1 MDCKE
6 LYAQK
11 LMTAA
16 QAAALVKS
24 GDWVDYGWAVNTPVA
39 VDAELAK
46 RLPEL
51 EGVNFR
57 GGILMWVPEIFQI
70 DDPAAHMTWNSW
82 HMGGIERKA
91 IAQGFS
97 FYSPIRYSELP
108 RYYRE
113 SSDPVDVAVFQVTPM
128 DEHGYFNFGPSASHL
143 GAVCEKAKKIIVEVN
158 TNMPR
163 CLGGMENCV
172 HVSQVSGIV
181 EGAKPPIGQMAA
193 AGAATEVDLKVA
205 NLIVPQIPNGACL
218 QLGIG
223 GMPNAIGG
231 LIAQSDLKDLGVH
244 TEMYVDAFVDIAKAG
259 KINGSRKQLDKGRQV
274 YAFGAG
280 TQKMYDYLNDNPE
293 CMSAPVDYT
302 NDIRS
307 ISALDNFISINNAVD
322 IAKAGKITGAHKNL
336 DKGRQVY
343 AFGAGTKKMYDY
355 LDNNPECM
363 SAPVDYTN
371 DIRSISAL
379 DNFISINNAVDID
392 LFGQVNAE
400 SAGVKHIS
408 GAGGQLDFVLGA
420 YLSKGGKSFICLSS
434 TFMNKKTGKLESRI
448 RPTLENGSI
457 VTDTRA
463 NIHYLCTEYGCVNL
477 KGLTAWE
484 KAEALISVAHPDFRE
499 ELIAEAEKLHI
510 WRRSNKI

>member
-1 MDCKE
+1 MDYTA
-6 LYAQK
+6 LYQQK
-11 LMTAA
+11 LTTADEA
-16 QAAALVKS
+16 VKVVKS
-24 GDWVDYGWAVNTPVA
+24 GDWVDYGWCTGTPVA
-39 VDAELAK
+39 LDKALAA
-46 RLPEL
+46 RMGEL
-51 EGVNFR
+51 EDVNFR
-57 GGILMWVPEIFQI
+57 GGVLMRR
-70 DDPAAHMTWNSW
+70 PAVFDIPNAADKITWNSW
-82 HMGGIERKA
+82 HMSGIERKA
-91 IAQGFS
+91 CMEGFG
-97 FYSPIRYSELP
+97 FYSALRYSEMP
-108 RYYRE
+108 RWYRE
-113 SSDPVDVAVFQVTPM
+113 NVRHVNVAMIQVAPM
-128 DEHGYFNFGPSASHL
+128 DAHGWFSFGPQASHL
-143 GAVCEKAKKIIVEVN
+143 KAICDVSDVIIVEVN
-158 TNMPR
+158 KNMPR
-163 CLGGMENCV
+163 CLGGMENCI
-172 HVSQVSGIV
+172 HISQVTGIV
-181 EGAKPPIGQMAA
+181 EGENPPIGQMAA
-193 AGAATEVDLKVA
+193 PGAATEVDLKVA

-223 GMPNAIGG
+223 GMPNAIGS

-259 KINGSRKQLDKGRQV
+259 KITGACKQLDKGRQV

-322 IAKAGKITGAHKNL
+322 I
-336 DKGRQVY
+336 
-343 AFGAGTKKMYDY
+343 
-355 LDNNPECM
+355 
-363 SAPVDYTN
+363 
-371 DIRSISAL
+371 
-379 DNFISINNAVDID
+379 D

-400 SAGVKHIS
+400 TAGLKQIS

-434 TFMNKKTGKLESRI
+434 TFFNKKTGQLESRI

-477 KGLTAWE
+477 KGLTTWE

-499 ELIAEAEKLHI
+499 DLIKEAEKMHI

>member
-1 MDCKE
+1 MTDYKA
-6 LYAQK
+6 LYAKK
-11 LMTAA
+11 LISAE
-16 QAAALVKS
+16 
-24 GDWVDYGWAVNTPVA
+24 
-39 VDAELAK
+39 ELAK
-46 RLPEL
+46 QVESGWILGMDTAPSQAPAIMNAIAARVKSSDIK
-51 EGVNFR
+51 GVQVQTLLDAYPF
-57 GGILMWVPEIFQI
+57 EFYT
-70 DDPAAHMTWNSW
+70 DPDMFGKMTGYSW
-82 HMGGIERKA
+82 FSSGYARKA
-91 IAQGFS
+91 INGGWADL
-97 FYSPIRYSELP
+97 LP
-108 RYYRE
+108 TYYRDIPRHIRAE
-113 SSDPVDVAVFQVTPM
+113 YEYDAFCIEVSPM
-128 DEHGYFNFGPSASHL
+128 DSHGYFNFGPSASHL

-163 CLGGMENCV
+163 CLGGTENWV
-172 HVSQVSGIV
+172 HISQVAGVV
-181 EGAKPPIGQMAA
+181 EGNNPPLGQMAA
-193 AGAATEVDLKVA
+193 PGAATEVDLAVA

-223 GMPNAIGG
+223 GMPNAIGN

-259 KINGSRKQLDKGRQV
+259 KITGRHKNLDKGRQV

-280 TQKMYDYLNDNPE
+280 TQKMYDYLN
-293 CMSAPVDYT
+293 
-302 NDIRS
+302 
-307 ISALDNFISINNAVD
+307 
-322 IAKAGKITGAHKNL
+322 
-336 DKGRQVY
+336 
-343 AFGAGTKKMYDY
+343 
-355 LDNNPECM
+355 NNPECM

-434 TFMNKKTGKLESRI
+434 TFFNKKTGQLESRI

-457 VTDTRA
+457 ITDTRA
-463 NIHYLCTEYGCVNL
+463 NLHYLCTEYGCVNL
-477 KGLTAWE
+477 KGLTTWE
-484 KAEALISVAHPDFRE
+484 KAEALINVAHPDFRE
-499 ELIAEAEKLHI
+499 ELIKEAEKMHI

>member
-1 MDCKE
+1 MDFNTV
-6 LYAQK
+6 YAQK
-11 LMTAA
+11 LTTADRV
-16 QAAALVKS
+16 AALVKDD
-24 GDWVDYGWAVNTPVA
+24 DWVDYGWAIGTPVSF
-39 VDAELAK
+39 DAALAK

-51 EGVNFR
+51 HGIKFR
-57 GGILMWVPEIFQI
+57 GGILCHVPEIFKIENQ
-70 DDPAAHMTWNSW
+70 AEHFCWNSW

-113 SSDPVDVAVFQVTPM
+113 SPDPLDVAVFQVTPM

-158 TNMPR
+158 RNMPK
-163 CLGGMENCV
+163 CLGGTENWV
-172 HVSQVSGIV
+172 HISQVAGVV
-181 EGAKPPIGQMAA
+181 EGSNPPIGQMAA

-205 NLIVPQIPNGACL
+205 NLIVPQIPDGACL

-223 GMPNAIGG
+223 GMPNTVGS
-231 LIAQSDLKDLGVH
+231 LIAESDLKDLGVH

-259 KINGSRKQLDKGRQV
+259 KITGRHKNLDKGRQV

-280 TQKMYDYLNDNPE
+280 TQKMYDYLNNNPE
-293 CMSAPVDYT
+293 CMAAPVEYT

-307 ISALDNFISINNAVD
+307 ISAI
-322 IAKAGKITGAHKNL
+322 
-336 DKGRQVY
+336 
-343 AFGAGTKKMYDY
+343 
-355 LDNNPECM
+355 
-363 SAPVDYTN
+363 
-371 DIRSISAL
+371 

-400 SAGVKHIS
+400 TAGLKQIS

-420 YLSKGGKSFICLSS
+420 YLSNGGKSFICLSS
-434 TFMNKKTGKLESRI
+434 TFFNKKTGQNESRI
-448 RPTLENGSI
+448 RPTLHPGSV

-463 NIHYLCTEYGCVNL
+463 NTDYLVTEYGVARL

-484 KAEALISVAHPDFRE
+484 RAEALINIAHPDFRE
-499 ELIAEAEKLHI
+499 QLIADAEKMGL
-510 WRRSNKI
+510 WRKSSKR